1 MKTNCREASKANWG
15 AGSENCNPSPEE
27 VNRGSLQ
34 RIADACEL
42 MAKSHQQLINDRD
55 MYKRWYE
62 EKGARCEKLEYSI
75 RAYKATITK
84 LKRQLGSPFKI
95 AVE

>member
-1 MKTNCREASKANWG
+1 MNFRVASVKNWN
-15 AGSENCNPSPEE
+15 ASGSNGGTTIENINA
-27 VNRGSLQ
+27 GSLQ

-42 MAKSHQQLINDRD
+42 MAKNQQALINDRD

-62 EKGARCEKLEYSI
+62 EKRARCEKLGYSI
-75 RAYKATITK
+75 RAYKAIITK
-84 LKRQLGSPFKI
+84 LRRKLGSPFKT